1 MNGQS
6 GQRRPI
12 KILVHPKIPLKL
24 YPPYSGLR
32 HGKSILLSTKL
43 VDGRASGIDLW
54 STRRGAHQER
64 RKVLEIAGVNGDK
77 YLVVLQRVGAFDEHL

>member
-24 YPPYSGLR
+24 SPPYSGLR
-32 HGKSILLSTKL
+32 HGKSILLSTNF
-43 VDGRASGIDLW
+43 DGRASGIDLW
-54 STRRGAHQER
+54 STRRGAHQGR
-64 RKVLEIAGVNGDK
+64 RKVLEIAGVNGGRS
-77 YLVVLQRVGAFDEHL
+77 LVVLQRVGAFDEHL